1 MIHLTIRGDVTSS
14 NIIYTLCIK
23 CLQTSHMF
31 CLFWINRT
39 NDDDMTGVKTITKK
53 ALHHLAGHRLVSIQ
67 EAVHMV
73 DDQPL
78 VISSDRMT
86 YVTISQGQVLRDD
99 LETDKRK
106 DIITVY
112 RNRQKQFHDLSLE
125 QYFYR
130 VFSRNTFKQTK
141 NDELNEHAD
150 EDAVTS
156 NEHRIL
162 VPKGMN
168 CTPKYPVDYA
178 YARGMLIMHKPW
190 SKDNTLSSILKDHQ
204 KTISTFLS
212 MIDKNEVPSS
222 FTF

>member
-1 MIHLTIRGDVTSS
+1 
-14 NIIYTLCIK
+14 
-23 CLQTSHMF
+23 
-31 CLFWINRT
+31 
-39 NDDDMTGVKTITKK
+39 MTGVKTITKK

-78 VISSDRMT
+78 VICSDSMT
-86 YVTISQGQVLRDD
+86 YVNISQGQVLRDD

-112 RNRQKQFHDLSLE
+112 RNRQQQFHNLSLE

-130 VFSRNTFKQTK
+130 VFSRNTFKQTEK
-141 NDELNEHAD
+141 DELNEEAD

-168 CTPKYPVDYA
+168 CTPKYPVDFA
-178 YARGMLIMHKPW
+178 YARGMLILHKPW
-190 SKDNTLSSILKDHQ
+190 SKDNTLTSILKDQQ

-212 MIDKNEVPSS
+212 MIDKKEVPSS
-222 FTF
+222 VTFQYHTAMKYARQKKSKYLLNRESTTQISTRKILMKKQWGD

>member
-1 MIHLTIRGDVTSS
+1 
-14 NIIYTLCIK
+14 
-23 CLQTSHMF
+23 
-31 CLFWINRT
+31 
-39 NDDDMTGVKTITKK
+39 MTGVKTITKK

-78 VISSDRMT
+78 VICSDSMT
-86 YVTISQGQVLRDD
+86 YVNISQGQVLRDD

-112 RNRQKQFHDLSLE
+112 RNRQQQFHNLSLE

-130 VFSRNTFKQTK
+130 VFSRNTFKQTEK
-141 NDELNEHAD
+141 DELNEEAD

-168 CTPKYPVDYA
+168 CTPKYPVDFA
-178 YARGMLIMHKPW
+178 YARGMLILHKPW
-190 SKDNTLSSILKDHQ
+190 SKDNTLTSILKDQQ

-212 MIDKNEVPSS
+212 MIDKKEVPSS
-222 FTF
+222 VTFQYHTAMKYARQKKSKYLLNRETTTQISTRKILMKKQWGD

>member
-1 MIHLTIRGDVTSS
+1 
-14 NIIYTLCIK
+14 
-23 CLQTSHMF
+23 
-31 CLFWINRT
+31 
-39 NDDDMTGVKTITKK
+39 MTGVNTITKK
-53 ALHHLAGHRLVSIQ
+53 ALHYLAGHRLVSIE

-78 VISSDRMT
+78 VICSNRMM

-112 RNRQKQFHDLSLE
+112 QNHQKQFHNLPLE

-141 NDELNEHAD
+141 NDEINEDAD
-150 EDAVTS
+150 KDAVTS
-156 NEHRIL
+156 NEHHIL

-168 CTPKYPVDYA
+168 CAPKYPVDFA
-178 YARGMLIMHKPW
+178 YARGMLILHKPW
-190 SKDNTLSSILKDHQ
+190 SKYNTLTSILKDHQ
-204 KTISTFLS
+204 KTINTFLS
-212 MIDKNEVPSS
+212 MIDKKEVPSS
-222 FTF
+222 IAFQYHTAMKYARQKKLKY